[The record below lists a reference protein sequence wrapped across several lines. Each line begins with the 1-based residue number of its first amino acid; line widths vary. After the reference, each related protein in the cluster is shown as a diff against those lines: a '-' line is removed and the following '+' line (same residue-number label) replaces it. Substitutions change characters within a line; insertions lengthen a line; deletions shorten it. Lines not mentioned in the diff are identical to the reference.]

1 MQLNQKS
8 MKMICE
14 RSDCDKLRLQRNVH
28 TFVRVLA
35 FVEDINVVEILGKNL
50 SPPLVLCLADIL
62 FVVLLCEGKK
72 L

>member
-1 MQLNQKS
+1 
-8 MKMICE
+8 MKMICKH
-14 RSDCDKLRLQRNVH
+14 SDCDKLRLQRNVH

-62 FVVLLCEGKK
+62 FVVLFWEGKK
-72 L
+72 IYLRK